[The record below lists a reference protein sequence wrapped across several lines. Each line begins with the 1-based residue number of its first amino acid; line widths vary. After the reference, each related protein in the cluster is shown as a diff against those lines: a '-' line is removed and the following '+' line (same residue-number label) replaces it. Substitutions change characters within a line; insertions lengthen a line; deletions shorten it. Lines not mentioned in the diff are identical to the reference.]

1 MNSPRSKLD
10 NKRIGLIVKALKNYS
25 SADLKLAITGNASSE
40 FNMGKN
46 DRGTKYNGLDL
57 ILRDADH
64 IDKYI
69 AMAENPVSSSVTDWH
84 KDLGL

>member
-1 MNSPRSKLD
+1 
-10 NKRIGLIVKALKNYS
+10 
-25 SADLKLAITGNASSE
+25 
-40 FNMGKN
+40 MGKN
-46 DRGTKYNGLDL
+46 DRGTKYNGLNL

-84 KDLGL
+84 KDWGFNLAMHNIRDLVDNT